1 MKRLVLLLL
10 FIPVFVMG
18 QQTITGENI
27 LSIKNL
33 GGLNTRSGDFSIK
46 QNEFRRLDGVN
57 LNLNLGSI
65 TKRWGYENL
74 GTVAGQDSLIGIF
87 GAYFSDGRQRLFYVG
102 DSAGEKYGN
111 IYATDFNVT
120 SGQTR
125 IVTEWPIINKP
136 TFTIF
141 RDKVYITN
149 GSSRGIVYDN
159 EISRPFPLY
168 APAEPKIVPLKVTAN
183 GNLNGEYVYVFK
195 FRETAIDS
203 PFTHYVAGEPSQK
216 ISVKNGQVLLK
227 DFTWITGYSP
237 DPTPDSIH
245 IRIYRTKANPGNLDE
260 GDTAFWVGTD
270 IIATDTASLALLS
283 FIDSVADGSLNADSF
298 TSVITEIRTGFGV
311 GNADARYGAPMYIT
325 DKDTLTGNGLWRGA
339 PVNFWGYAYRQTI
352 LDTATLLESPLSPP
366 LFLQAFI
373 NGADTSDLYRI
384 GIPNPPL
391 PQSGYKINLYR
402 ALVMYD
408 SWDTTWYNVPAD
420 KNNII
425 IENILSNMTKC
436 VTLPDRSLNCY
447 LSSQPRYEPGSNKDS
462 IYVDN
467 YFLLSQLDAGDTIFT
482 DTFPHDSIA
491 LASFDN
497 LYSPSVPPTP
507 LNGMI
512 TANDRLFGF
521 RGENV
526 YFSNLDSASRW
537 FLFNW
542 ITINAQDGDRIN
554 AMFQQRDAIR
564 IGKTKA
570 LYNFYQDGSL
580 QWSLSEI
587 SQHFGIVSQH
597 SIASGIGGTY
607 YYTDFGVVRETEGQF
622 RDRRFNTELISTNIT
637 ALDSI
642 PVAIKESAIGF
653 YHKQMY
659 MLSLPYDSTAGDSGL
674 TYVYFEKANAWA
686 RWPNLSFG
694 GATLYST
701 ETALSFL
708 PPDTMYFFKAGQ
720 SVIYRLGD
728 FEKDNTDGAAFPIQI
743 RATSAPLFTD
753 DMNLYKRVNRVGIV
767 AGATTEDTLVV
778 RFQDEEGSQKSPDIE
793 FLDLRTK
800 YQVSAAADSTFG
812 RYLQYILTNLSGSWA
827 TNTRIEGIELFYQ
840 LEGQND
846 DN

>member
-1 MKRLVLLLL
+1 MKRLFLLIILAPLL
-10 FIPVFVMG
+10 VVA

-27 LSIKNL
+27 LSIKNF

-46 QNEFRRLDGVN
+46 QNEFRVLDGVD

-65 TKRWGYENL
+65 TKRWGYDNQ

-102 DSAGEKYGN
+102 DSNGTGYGN

-125 IVTEWPIINKP
+125 VETEWPVINKP

-168 APAEPKIVPLKVTAN
+168 APAEPKIVPLNTS

-195 FRETAIDS
+195 FRESAGTAFAAF
-203 PFTHYVAGEPSQK
+203 PAGEPSQR
-216 ISVKNGQVLLK
+216 IRVKNGQVLLK
-227 DFTWITGYSP
+227 DFTWMTGSNL
-237 DPTPDSIH
+237 DATPDSIF
-245 IRIYRTKANPGNLDE
+245 IRPYRTKANPGNLDE

-270 IIATDTASLALLS
+270 IVAEDAADLAGETFTDN
-283 FIDSVADGSLNADSF
+283 IADGSLDTDSAVV
-298 TSVITEIRTGFGV
+298 VITFTRTGQGV
-311 GNADARYGAPMYIT
+311 GDQTPRYGAPMFIS
-325 DKDTLTGNGLWRGA
+325 DGNRSDSGVTKGT
-339 PVNFWGYAYRQTI
+339 PPNFWGYSYRQTI

-366 LFLQAFI
+366 MFWRA
-373 NGADTSDLYRI
+373 GATNDSVEF
-384 GIPNPPL
+384 GVPNPPTTTT
-391 PQSGYKINLYR
+391 GYKINVYR
-402 ALVMYD
+402 ALVVY
-408 SWDTTWYNVPAD
+408 SAWDTTWFNVPNSTD
-420 KNNII
+420 SRYIKVDP
-425 IENILSNMTKC
+425 SKC
-436 VTLPDRSLNCY
+436 VTQPDGSLDCY
-447 LSSQPRYEPGSNKDS
+447 LTSQPRYEPGNNKDS
-462 IYVDN
+462 IYIDN
-467 YFLLSQLDAGDTIFT
+467 YFLLTQLDEGDTLYS
-482 DTFPHDSIA
+482 DTLGNDSIA
-491 LASFDN
+491 FSFEN

-507 LNGMI
+507 LDGII

-526 YFSNLDSASRW
+526 FFSNLDSASRW

-542 ITINAQDGDRIN
+542 TTINAQDGDQIK
-554 AMFQQRDAIR
+554 AMFNQRDAIR
-564 IGKTKA
+564 VGKTKS
-570 LYNFYQDGSL
+570 LYNFYQDGSFN
-580 QWSLSEI
+580 WNLSEI

-597 SIASGIGGTY
+597 SVASGIGGTY
-607 YYTDFGVVRETEGQF
+607 YYTDFGVVRENEGQF
-622 RDRRFNTELISTNIT
+622 RDRQFNTELISTKIT
-637 ALDSI
+637 ALDTI
-642 PVAIKESAIGF
+642 PVTIKESAIGF

-674 TYVYFEKANAWA
+674 TYVYFEKADAWA

-701 ETALSFL
+701 ETELSFL

-720 SVIYRLGD
+720 SVIYRFAD
-728 FEKDNTDGAAFPIQI
+728 FEKDNTDGTPFPIEI

-753 DMNLYKRVNRVGIV
+753 DMNLYKRVNRIGVI
-767 AGATTEDTLVV
+767 AGTTTHDTLVV
-778 RFQDEEGSQKSPDIE
+778 QFQDEEGIQVSPNIE

-800 YQVSAAADSTFG
+800 YQVNATADSTFG

-827 TNTRIEGIELFYQ
+827 ANTKIEGIELFYE
-840 LEGQND
+840 LGGQND